1 MLRTPPPALPYLIVG
16 SGLSIAGL
24 ALWLVAPGLDRS
36 IFDAIHIDGES
47 GAAAAIRLV
56 TDLGGLAVL
65 GPLAMAV
72 VIGLLVQRRTA
83 EAAWL
88 FATIASG
95 RIAVEL
101 LKEVVARPRPPLGLH
116 LTQVETFSF
125 PSSHAA
131 GSLLTWLALS
141 AVFADRLRWFPAVAI
156 LFPLVIGWTR
166 MALGVHWPSDVL
178 TGYGLALIWVGVAL
192 RWRPKR

>member
-1 MLRTPPPALPYLIVG
+1 MPPPALRLLTLG
-16 SGLSIAGL
+16 SCLSIAGL
-24 ALWLVAPGLDRS
+24 SLWLAAPGLDRA
-36 IFDAIHIDGES
+36 IFDTIHIDGES
-47 GAAAAIRLV
+47 GAAAAIRLI
-56 TDLGGLAVL
+56 TNLGGLVVL

-72 VIGLLVQRRTA
+72 VIGLLIKRRTA
-83 EAAWL
+83 EAGWL
-88 FATIASG
+88 FATITSG

-141 AVFADRLRWFPAVAI
+141 VLLSHRLRWLPAIAI

-178 TGYGLALIWVGVAL
+178 AGYGLASIWVGVAL
-192 RWRPKR
+192 LWRPAR